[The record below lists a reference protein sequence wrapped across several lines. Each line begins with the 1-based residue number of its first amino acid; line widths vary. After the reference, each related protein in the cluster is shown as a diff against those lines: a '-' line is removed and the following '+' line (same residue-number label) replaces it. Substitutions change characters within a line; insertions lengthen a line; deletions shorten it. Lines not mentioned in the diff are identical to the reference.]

1 MPTQTPSG
9 TVSCLGRQLGLFYCR
24 RDPEDQVDPILQ
36 ACTENRSSE
45 YWAHYKQTTHL
56 LG

>member
-9 TVSCLGRQLGLFYCR
+9 TASCLGRQLGLFYCR

-45 YWAHYKQTTHL
+45 YWAHYKQMTHL